1 MLFRNMMLK
10 YHAEAGEDGEDGGA
24 GGPADTSTVKT
35 YTQAEV
41 DAMVGGLK
49 AKADELLAEKKAVS
63 NKAKEEAAARLLA
76 EQEAAKKSGSLEQL
90 EQSLRGQFDKEKG
103 ELSSKLEALTSRV
116 LGESKKAVLGSFT
129 SEFLVPESVDIISQL
144 VKTEFDGTDVKTQ
157 FTDFSGRVITT
168 DSVEFKKWMANH
180 PSISGLMKAD
190 AASGGGAPGSKG
202 ASVVKTFAQMTLT
215 ERAQLANSDPAQY
228 ARLSQQK

>member
-10 YHAEAGEDGEDGGA
+10 YHTEAEGEPAGGGA
-24 GGPADTSTVKT
+24 EPPATKT

-103 ELSSKLEALTSRV
+103 ELSSKLESLTSRV

-129 SEFLVPESVDIISQL
+129 GEFLVPESVDIISQL

-157 FTDFSGRVITT
+157 FTDFSGKVITT
-168 DSVEFKKWMANH
+168 DPVEFKKWMAKH
-180 PSISGLMKAD
+180 PSISGLMRAD
-190 AASGGGAPGSKG
+190 AASGGGASGNKG
-202 ASVVKTFAQMTLT
+202 AGGVKTFAQMTLT

>member
-1 MLFRNMMLK
+1 MLYRNMMLK
-10 YHAEAGEDGEDGGA
+10 YHAEAGEDGGA
-24 GGPADTSTVKT
+24 GGSTGTDTAKT

-90 EQSLRGQFDKEKG
+90 EHSLRGEFNKEKG
-103 ELSSKLEALTSRV
+103 ELSSKLESLTSRV
-116 LGESKKAVLGSFT
+116 LGESKKAVLGSLT
-129 SEFLVPESVDIISQL
+129 GEFLVPESVDIISQL

-157 FTDFSGRVITT
+157 FTDFSGKVITT
-168 DSVEFKKWMANH
+168 DPVEFKKWMAKH

-190 AASGGGAPGSKG
+190 AASGGGASGNKG
-202 ASVVKTFAQMTLT
+202 ASGVKNTIKRSDFDALNSSAKRQFVVAGGTIT
-215 ERAQLANSDPAQY
+215 E
-228 ARLSQQK
+228 